1 MELRGRTAIVT
12 GAGHRVGR
20 ALAVALG
27 QRGMRVVVHY
37 NATADGAHETL
48 RAIESA
54 GGRGVT
60 VGADL
65 TKAEEIPRVVDVA
78 LTHFGGIDVLVNS
91 AAIMVRLPFGE
102 VQPEQWDQTID
113 LNVRA
118 PFFLTQAAAPHL
130 RKSRGVVVN
139 IADLAAF
146 ETWPGY
152 IPHGISKSGIVYLTR
167 ALASVLAPEVR
178 VAAIAPGTVLLP
190 EGWSK
195 QDAER
200 LRRTT
205 PLAREGSPEDVAR
218 TMLFILDS
226 DYLTGE
232 TIIVDG
238 GRHVR
243 R

>member
-1 MELRGRTAIVT
+1 
-12 GAGHRVGR
+12 
-20 ALAVALG
+20 
-27 QRGMRVVVHY
+27 MRVVVHY
-37 NATADGAHETL
+37 NATADGARETA
-48 RAIESA
+48 RAIEAA
-54 GGRGVT
+54 GGEAVT

-65 TKAEEIPRVVDVA
+65 TNVDEIPKVVDAAV
-78 LTHFGGIDVLVNS
+78 TSFGGIDVLVNS
-91 AAIMVRLPFGE
+91 AAIMVRMPFGE
-102 VQPEQWDQTID
+102 VDARRWDQTID
-113 LNVRA
+113 LNLRA
-118 PFFLTQAAAPHL
+118 PFFLTQAAATHL
-130 RKSRGVVVN
+130 RKARGVVVN

-152 IPHGISKSGIVYLTR
+152 IPHGIAKSGIVYVTR
-167 ALASVLAPEVR
+167 ALAAVLAPEVR

-190 EGWSK
+190 EGWSE
-195 QDAER
+195 QDAAR

-218 TMLFILDS
+218 TMLFILES

>member
-1 MELRGRTAIVT
+1 MT

-37 NATADGAHETL
+37 NSTADGAHETL
-48 RAIESA
+48 RGIEAA

-65 TKAEEIPRVVDVA
+65 TKVDEIPRVVDAAV
-78 LTHFGGIDVLVNS
+78 THFGGIDVLVNS

-102 VQPEQWDQTID
+102 VQPEQWNQTID
-113 LNVRA
+113 LNLRA

-130 RKSRGVVVN
+130 RQSRGVVVN

-167 ALASVLAPEVR
+167 ALASVLAPDVR

-190 EGWSK
+190 EGWTK

>member
-20 ALAVALG
+20 ALAIALG
-27 QRGMRVVVHY
+27 ARGMRVVVHY
-37 NATADGAHETL
+37 NATAKGAQETL

-54 GGRGVT
+54 GGEGVT

-65 TKAEEIPRVVDVA
+65 TNVDEIPKVVDAA
-78 LTHFGGIDVLVNS
+78 LTRFGGIDVLVNS
-91 AAIMVRLPFGE
+91 AAIMVRMPFGE
-102 VQPEQWDQTID
+102 VDARRWDETID
-113 LNVRA
+113 LNLRA
-118 PFFLTQAAAPHL
+118 PFFLTQAAAPSL
-130 RKSRGVVVN
+130 RKACGVVVN

-152 IPHGISKSGIVYLTR
+152 IPHGIAKSGVVYLTR
-167 ALASVLAPEVR
+167 ALATVLAPEVR

-190 EGWSK
+190 EGWSEE
-195 QDAER
+195 DAVR

-205 PLAREGSPEDVAR
+205 PLAREGSPDDVAR

>member
-1 MELRGRTAIVT
+1 MDLRGRTAIVT

-27 QRGMRVVVHY
+27 EQGMRVVVHY
-37 NATADGAHETL
+37 NATADGARETT
-48 RAIESA
+48 RAIEAA
-54 GGRGVT
+54 GGEAVT

-65 TKAEEIPRVVDVA
+65 TNVDEISKVVDAAV
-78 LTHFGGIDVLVNS
+78 TRFGGIDVLVNS
-91 AAIMVRLPFGE
+91 AAIMARLPFGE
-102 VQPEQWDQTID
+102 VDARRWSQTID
-113 LNVRA
+113 LNLRA

-130 RKSRGVVVN
+130 RKARGVVVN

-152 IPHGISKSGIVYLTR
+152 IPHGISKSGVVYLTR
-167 ALASVLAPEVR
+167 ALAAVLAPEVR

-190 EGWSK
+190 EGWSEE
-195 QDAER
+195 DAMR

-218 TMLFILDS
+218 TMLFILES

>member
-20 ALAVALG
+20 ALAIALG
-27 QRGMRVVVHY
+27 RRGMRVVVHY
-37 NATADGAHETL
+37 NSTADGAHETL
-48 RAIESA
+48 RAIEAA
-54 GGRGVT
+54 GGQGVT

-65 TKAEEIPRVVDVA
+65 TNVGEIPRVIDAA
-78 LTHFGGIDVLVNS
+78 LTHFGAIDVLVNS
-91 AAIMVRLPFGE
+91 AAIMVRLPFGD
-102 VQPEQWDQTID
+102 VQAEQWDQTID
-113 LNVRA
+113 LNLRA

-130 RKSRGVVVN
+130 RTAKGVVVN

-152 IPHGISKSGIVYLTR
+152 IPHGISKSGVVYITR
-167 ALASVLAPEVR
+167 ALAAVLAPDVR

-190 EGWSK
+190 EGWSEA
-195 QDAER
+195 DAKR
-200 LRRTT
+200 LRQTT

>member
-1 MELRGRTAIVT
+1 
-12 GAGHRVGR
+12 
-20 ALAVALG
+20 
-27 QRGMRVVVHY
+27 
-37 NATADGAHETL
+37 
-48 RAIESA
+48 
-54 GGRGVT
+54 
-60 VGADL
+60 
-65 TKAEEIPRVVDVA
+65 
-78 LTHFGGIDVLVNS
+78 
-91 AAIMVRLPFGE
+91 
-102 VQPEQWDQTID
+102 
-113 LNVRA
+113 
-118 PFFLTQAAAPHL
+118 
-130 RKSRGVVVN
+130 
-139 IADLAAF
+139 
-146 ETWPGY
+146 
-152 IPHGISKSGIVYLTR
+152 
-167 ALASVLAPEVR
+167 VLAPDVR

>member
-20 ALAVALG
+20 ALALALG

-37 NATADGAHETL
+37 NATADGARETA
-48 RAIESA
+48 RAIEAA
-54 GGRGVT
+54 GGEAVT

-65 TKAEEIPRVVDVA
+65 TNVDEIPKVVDAAV
-78 LTHFGGIDVLVNS
+78 TSFGGIDVLVNS
-91 AAIMVRLPFGE
+91 SAIMVRMPFGE
-102 VQPEQWDQTID
+102 VDARRWDQTID
-113 LNVRA
+113 LNLRA
-118 PFFLTQAAAPHL
+118 PFFLTQAAATHL
-130 RKSRGVVVN
+130 RNARGVVVN

-152 IPHGISKSGIVYLTR
+152 IPHGIAKSGIVYVTR
-167 ALASVLAPEVR
+167 ALAAVLAPEVR

-190 EGWSK
+190 EGWSE
-195 QDAER
+195 QDAAR

-218 TMLFILDS
+218 TMLFILES